1 MDIGRIILAIIV
13 IAYCTYKLTKNNL
26 TKGRKK
32 LHVFW
37 ILLFA
42 YSITSFGFI
51 IRPENYTE
59 IMSMQSYGAVR
70 FLNATLIIS
79 AALLGVNI
87 LFESFRKKRIA

>member
-1 MDIGRIILAIIV
+1 MDPVRIILAIIV

-37 ILLFA
+37 ILLFV

-59 IMSMQSYGAVR
+59 IMNIQSYGAVR
-70 FLNATLIIS
+70 FVNGTLIIS
-79 AALLGVNI
+79 VALLGINI

>member
-1 MDIGRIILAIIV
+1 MDIGRIILAISV

-26 TKGRKK
+26 TKKRKK

-37 ILLFA
+37 ILLFV
-42 YSITSFGFI
+42 YSITSFVFI

-59 IMSMQSYGAVR
+59 IMSIQSYGAVR